1 MALIDCPTCG
11 QQVAVSVRRCPHCGA
26 LSHSHTRRQIVI
38 VAAVF
43 IAAVAFLLF
52 FYLMG

>member
-11 QQVAVSVRRCPHCGA
+11 QQMAVSARRCPDCGA
-26 LSHSHTRRQIVI
+26 LSHSHTRRQLVI
-38 VAAVF
+38 VAAVL
-43 IAAVAFLLF
+43 IVAVTLFLF